1 MANRKQQKRKYLRA
15 VGRGRV
21 PAGTEPREPS
31 DKSSRS
37 SAPVRGRREPQQP
50 SAARAAKRAAV
61 FAVLFY
67 LVITYTSLGGTM
79 TTGVKLFNGIVMF
92 VLFWSI
98 GTITETFA
106 WRRWQ
111 KKHGNPGS

>member
-31 DKSSRS
+31 GKSSRS

>member
-1 MANRKQQKRKYLRA
+1 VANRKQQKRKYQRA

-21 PAGTEPREPS
+21 RGDQVAAPEEKHT
-31 DKSSRS
+31 RS
-37 SAPVRGRREPQQP
+37 SAPARRRGEPPTP
-50 SAARAAKRAAV
+50 SALRAAKRAAV

-67 LVITYTSLGGTM
+67 VVLAYTSIGGKM
-79 TTGVKLFNGIVMF
+79 SPAGKVFNGLMIF
-92 VLFWSI
+92 VLMWSI

-111 KKHGNPGS
+111 KRHGGQG